1 LSVFLNFS
9 YGNNVLNL
17 NKQQFMGP
25 YLGMVN
31 AFSAMADRY
40 TLIDP
45 ASGRETTDLNRLA
58 ALNPDQHASDKVWSL
73 QQRNQAAYTDVNTY
87 YLEDGSFLRINT
99 VTLGYSLPA
108 TLINNIGLGS
118 VRAYMTLNNPYV
130 LTGYSGYDP
139 EVSNSSKG
147 FEQGIDNAAY
157 PRAKSFVVGL
167 NLTF

>member
-1 LSVFLNFS
+1 
-9 YGNNVLNL
+9 
-17 NKQQFMGP
+17 MGP

-31 AFSAMADRY
+31 AFSEMADRY
-40 TLIDP
+40 ILIDP

-58 ALNPDQHASDKVWSL
+58 ALNPDQHTSDKVWSL
-73 QQRNQAAYTDVNTY
+73 QQRNQAAYTDINTY

-99 VTLGYSLPA
+99 VILGYTLPA
-108 TLINNIGLGS
+108 TLIKNIGLGS
-118 VRAYMTLNNPYV
+118 VRAYMTLNNPYIF
-130 LTGYSGYDP
+130 TNYSGYDP